1 VSNLPRS
8 KLCEK
13 KVKQVYCKTIE
24 SVQTALRNAFDECT
38 IIARQYVANGM
49 PPGMTPEESV
59 EELDSFTEILTTRN
73 EILETLRNFVEIFVI
88 QN

>member
-1 VSNLPRS
+1 
-8 KLCEK
+8 
-13 KVKQVYCKTIE
+13 
-24 SVQTALRNAFDECT
+24 
-38 IIARQYVANGM
+38 M